1 MCGAQYYL
9 LLLLPSHLT
18 YVLYIDIYKLCPRV
32 LRQDLILYT
41 MAQLQLCGAQS
52 YRKRSHYLLH
62 PSHLLCVSYCASY
75 SKDMYENLK
84 TKQCLQL
91 YYFAVFV

>member
-1 MCGAQYYL
+1 MSQGSQAGPYTVNHGSAPAVCVG
-9 LLLLPSHLT
+9 PSPIGKDHT
-18 YVLYIDIYKLCPRV
+18 TSSIPPTSYV
-32 LRQDLILYT
+32 
-41 MAQLQLCGAQS
+41 
-52 YRKRSHYLLH
+52 YRIVH
-62 PSHLLCVSYCASY
+62 PTVK